1 MKTII
6 RVGAAIAALLMLAAC
21 ATKPAIPFD
30 SSSAGEIKTIGI
42 LTPSMPDEPSAIL
55 ASSVGQSFGLVG
67 ALIDAG
73 MQEARESDLEAILN
87 SKQFVAHDKL
97 IDGITASL
105 EAQGYTV
112 RKVAVTRTERDF
124 MKAYPSSN
132 TEKVDAYLDLVM
144 SGYGYI
150 AAGIASGTPY
160 RPIVVTQVRL
170 VSARDSSV
178 LMEDVV
184 YYNRLNSSIETTNVT
199 ISPDPAYS
207 FPDFSD
213 LENDPNRTVE
223 GLDVAFAKST
233 EAIGTLLR

>member
-1 MKTII
+1 MKSII
-6 RVGAAIAALLMLAAC
+6 RVSAAFVALLMLAAC

-30 SSSAGEIKTIGI
+30 STSAGEIKTIGI
-42 LTPSMPDEPSAIL
+42 LTPSMPSGPSAIL

-73 MQEARESDLEAILN
+73 MQESRESDLEDLLN
-87 SKQFVAHDKL
+87 SKEFVAYNKL
-97 IDGITASL
+97 MSGVTASL

-112 RKVAVTRTERDF
+112 KNIAVTRAERDF
-124 MKAYPSSN
+124 MKVYPSSN
-132 TEKVDAYLDLVM
+132 PEQVDAYLDMVM
-144 SGYGYI
+144 NGYGYI
-150 AAGIASGTPY
+150 AAGVTSGTPY
-160 RPIVVTQVRL
+160 RPIVVTKVRL

-184 YYNRLNSSIETTNVT
+184 YYNRLNSSVETTNVT
-199 ISPDPAYS
+199 IAPDPAYS

-213 LENDPNRTVE
+213 LESDPNKTVE
-223 GLDVAFAKST
+223 GLDLAFAKST

>member
-1 MKTII
+1 
-6 RVGAAIAALLMLAAC
+6 
-21 ATKPAIPFD
+21 
-30 SSSAGEIKTIGI
+30 
-42 LTPSMPDEPSAIL
+42 
-55 ASSVGQSFGLVG
+55 
-67 ALIDAG
+67 
-73 MQEARESDLEAILN
+73 
-87 SKQFVAHDKL
+87 
-97 IDGITASL
+97 
-105 EAQGYTV
+105 
-112 RKVAVTRTERDF
+112 